1 MTATY
6 TATLPPLPSHEG
18 RAVALDDILA
28 ARDARVARQQAM
40 LAQGGVLLSLTLVA
54 PGAVKRSPLLDAIFA
69 AALAA
74 LRPLVDDARA
84 RIEAVDDSGHHALYL
99 LDGEARDWKTRML
112 ALENRAPLARLWDID
127 IIDRDGVAISR
138 RDLGLPPR
146 RCLLC
151 DDDAKTC
158 ARARRHS
165 IDDLNADIARRYR
178 LHQQAEHI
186 GAAMRQALITE
197 ATLTPKA
204 GLVDASSN
212 GGHHDMTLAHFLAS
226 ADAITPYLAAC
237 AARGM
242 TFAADAASPTILAAI
257 RPIGIQAE
265 AAMLAA
271 TGGVNTHKGAIFAF
285 GLTAAALG
293 KNLAASGSA
302 TLAQTLA
309 DIRAISADLV
319 AEQGAGDSAGQRAYR
334 QHHITGARGAAADG
348 YRLITAHALPAYQHI
363 LSASDSERH
372 ALLAALVT
380 LYAANDDTTTIA
392 RVGLDGLRAHR
403 EWAKRLLADEATL
416 MDEDRLSTAI
426 AAYGRDCATRR
437 LSAGGSADL
446 LALTAYFGRHFPT
459 SLPTTEAR
467 PAAHTADNPNGIP
480 AVPLMH
486 NQKGTA

>member
-84 RIEAVDDSGHHALYL
+84 RLEAVDDSGHHALYL

-112 ALENRAPLARLWDID
+112 ALENRAPLSRLWDID
-127 IIDRDGVAISR
+127 IIDRDGVAVSR

-151 DDDAKTC
+151 DADAKTC
-158 ARARRHS
+158 ARERRHS
-165 IDDLNADIARRYR
+165 IAALQADIARRYR
-178 LHQQAEHI
+178 LHQQAQSI
-186 GAAMRQALITE
+186 ADTMRQALITE

-204 GLVDASSN
+204 GLVDAVHN
-212 GGHHDMTLAHFLAS
+212 GGHSDMNLALFLKS
-226 ADAITPYLAAC
+226 ADAIAPYLGDC
-237 AARGM
+237 AATGM
-242 TFAADAASPTILAAI
+242 TFAGHPASPALLAAI
-257 RPIGIQAE
+257 RPIGLAAE
-265 AAMLAA
+265 AAMRAA

-293 KNLAASGSA
+293 KRLAEQHAATLADVQADVRALCAEILAELHQGDCDSAGKRGYARHGISGARGEAASGFA
-302 TLAQTLA
+302 TV
-309 DIRAISADLV
+309 S
-319 AEQGAGDSAGQRAYR
+319 
-334 QHHITGARGAAADG
+334 
-348 YRLITAHALPAYQHI
+348 AHALPLYQQE
-363 LSASDSERH
+363 LAADGNERR
-372 ALLAALVT
+372 ALLAALVA
-380 LYAANDDTTTIA
+380 LYAANDDSTTLA
-392 RVGLDGLRAHR
+392 RVGLDGLRAHQH
-403 EWAKRLLADEATL
+403 WARTLLADRATLADEA
-416 MDEDRLSTAI
+416 RLSDAI
-426 AAYGRDCATRR
+426 AAYARNCAARR

-446 LALTAYFGRHFPT
+446 LALTAWLGQHFTP
-459 SLPTTEAR
+459 
-467 PAAHTADNPNGIP
+467 NP
-480 AVPLMH
+480 
-486 NQKGTA
+486 GTLL

>member
-6 TATLPPLPSHEG
+6 TAPIPPLPSHEG

-28 ARDARVARQQAM
+28 ARDARVTRQQAM

-112 ALENRAPLARLWDID
+112 ALENRAPLSRLWDID
-127 IIDRDGVAISR
+127 IIDRDGVAVSR

-158 ARARRHS
+158 ARERRHS
-165 IDDLNADIARRYR
+165 IAALQADIARRYR
-178 LHQQAEHI
+178 LHQQAQSI
-186 GAAMRQALITE
+186 ADTMRQALITE

-204 GLVDASSN
+204 GLVDAVHN
-212 GGHHDMTLAHFLAS
+212 GGHSDMNLALFLRS
-226 ADAITPYLAAC
+226 ADAIAPYLGDC
-237 AARGM
+237 AAAGM
-242 TFAADAASPTILAAI
+242 TFAGHPASPAILAAI
-257 RPIGIQAE
+257 RPIGLAAE
-265 AAMLAA
+265 AAMRAA

-293 KNLAASGSA
+293 KCLAEQHAATLADVQADVRALCAEILAELRQGDCDSAGKRGYARHGISGARGEAASGFA
-302 TLAQTLA
+302 TV
-309 DIRAISADLV
+309 S
-319 AEQGAGDSAGQRAYR
+319 
-334 QHHITGARGAAADG
+334 
-348 YRLITAHALPAYQHI
+348 AHALPLYQQE
-363 LSASDSERH
+363 LAADGNERR
-372 ALLAALVT
+372 ALLAALVA
-380 LYAANDDTTTIA
+380 LYAANDDSTTLA
-392 RVGLDGLRAHR
+392 RVGLDGLRAHQH
-403 EWAKRLLADEATL
+403 WARTLLADRATLADEA
-416 MDEDRLSTAI
+416 RLSDAI
-426 AAYGRDCATRR
+426 AAYARNCAAKR

-446 LALTAYFGRHFPT
+446 LALTAWLGQHFTP
-459 SLPTTEAR
+459 
-467 PAAHTADNPNGIP
+467 NP
-480 AVPLMH
+480 
-486 NQKGTA
+486 GTLL

>member
-112 ALENRAPLARLWDID
+112 ALENRAPLSRLWDID
-127 IIDRDGVAISR
+127 IIDRDGVAVSR

-146 RCLLC
+146 RCLIC

-158 ARARRHS
+158 ARERRHD
-165 IDDLNADIARRYR
+165 IAALQADIARRYR
-178 LHQQAEHI
+178 LHQQAQSI
-186 GAAMRQALITE
+186 ADTMRQALITE

-204 GLVDASSN
+204 GLVDAAHN
-212 GGHHDMTLAHFLAS
+212 GGHHDMNLALFLRS
-226 ADAITPYLAAC
+226 ADAIAPYLGDC
-237 AARGM
+237 AATGM
-242 TFAADAASPTILAAI
+242 TFAGHPASPALLAAI
-257 RPIGIQAE
+257 RPIGLAAE
-265 AAMLAA
+265 AAMRAA

-293 KNLAASGSA
+293 KRLAEQHAATLADVQADVRALCAEILAELRQGDCDSAGKRGYARHGISGARGEAASGFA
-302 TLAQTLA
+302 TV
-309 DIRAISADLV
+309 S
-319 AEQGAGDSAGQRAYR
+319 
-334 QHHITGARGAAADG
+334 
-348 YRLITAHALPAYQHI
+348 AHALPLYQQE
-363 LSASDSERH
+363 LAADGNERR
-372 ALLAALVT
+372 ALLAALVA
-380 LYAANDDTTTIA
+380 LYAANDDSTTLA
-392 RVGLDGLRAHR
+392 RVGLDGLRAHQH
-403 EWAKRLLADEATL
+403 WARTLLADRATLADEA
-416 MDEDRLSTAI
+416 RLSDAI
-426 AAYGRDCATRR
+426 AAYARNCAAKR

-446 LALTAYFGRHFPT
+446 LALTAWLGQHFTP
-459 SLPTTEAR
+459 
-467 PAAHTADNPNGIP
+467 NPG
-480 AVPLMH
+480 PLL
-486 NQKGTA
+486 

>member
-112 ALENRAPLARLWDID
+112 ALENRAPLSRLWDID
-127 IIDRDGVAISR
+127 IIDRDGVAVSR

-151 DDDAKTC
+151 DADAKTC
-158 ARARRHS
+158 ARERRHS
-165 IDDLNADIARRYR
+165 IAALQADIARRYR
-178 LHQQAEHI
+178 LHQQAQSI
-186 GAAMRQALITE
+186 ADTMRQALITE

-204 GLVDASSN
+204 GLVDAAHN
-212 GGHHDMTLAHFLAS
+212 GGHSDMNLALFLRS
-226 ADAITPYLAAC
+226 ADAIAPYLGDC
-237 AARGM
+237 AAAGM
-242 TFAADAASPTILAAI
+242 TFAGHPASPAILAAI
-257 RPIGIQAE
+257 RPIGLAAE
-265 AAMLAA
+265 AAMRAA

-293 KNLAASGSA
+293 KRLAEQHAATLADVQADVRALCAEILAELRQGDCDSAGKRGYARHGISGARGEAASGFA
-302 TLAQTLA
+302 TV
-309 DIRAISADLV
+309 S
-319 AEQGAGDSAGQRAYR
+319 
-334 QHHITGARGAAADG
+334 
-348 YRLITAHALPAYQHI
+348 AHALPLYQQE
-363 LSASDSERH
+363 LAADGNERR
-372 ALLAALVT
+372 ALLAALVA
-380 LYAANDDTTTIA
+380 LYAANDDSTTLA
-392 RVGLDGLRAHR
+392 RVGLDGLRAHQH
-403 EWAKRLLADEATL
+403 WARTLLADRATLADEA
-416 MDEDRLSTAI
+416 RLSDAI
-426 AAYGRDCATRR
+426 AAYARNCAAKR

-446 LALTAYFGRHFPT
+446 LALTAWLGQHFTP
-459 SLPTTEAR
+459 
-467 PAAHTADNPNGIP
+467 NP
-480 AVPLMH
+480 
-486 NQKGTA
+486 GTLL

>member
-112 ALENRAPLARLWDID
+112 ALENRAPLSRLWDID

-151 DDDAKTC
+151 DADAKTC
-158 ARARRHS
+158 ARERRHS
-165 IDDLNADIARRYR
+165 IAALQADIARRYR
-178 LHQQAEHI
+178 LHQQAQSI
-186 GAAMRQALITE
+186 ADTMRQALITE

-204 GLVDASSN
+204 GLVDAVHN
-212 GGHHDMTLAHFLAS
+212 GGHHDMNLALFLRS
-226 ADAITPYLAAC
+226 ADAIAPYLGDC
-237 AARGM
+237 AATGM
-242 TFAADAASPTILAAI
+242 TFAGHPASPALLAAI
-257 RPIGIQAE
+257 RPIGLAAE
-265 AAMLAA
+265 AAMRAA

-293 KNLAASGSA
+293 KRLAEQHATTLADVQADVRALCAEILAELRQGDCDSAGKRGYARHGISGARGEAASGFA
-302 TLAQTLA
+302 TV
-309 DIRAISADLV
+309 S
-319 AEQGAGDSAGQRAYR
+319 
-334 QHHITGARGAAADG
+334 
-348 YRLITAHALPAYQHI
+348 AHALPLYQQE
-363 LSASDSERH
+363 LAADGNERR
-372 ALLAALVT
+372 ALLAALVA
-380 LYAANDDTTTIA
+380 LYAANDDSTTLA
-392 RVGLDGLRAHR
+392 RVGLDGLRAHQH
-403 EWAKRLLADEATL
+403 WARTLLADRATLADEA
-416 MDEDRLSTAI
+416 RLSDAI
-426 AAYGRDCATRR
+426 AAYARNCAAKR

-446 LALTAYFGRHFPT
+446 LALTAWLGQHFTP
-459 SLPTTEAR
+459 
-467 PAAHTADNPNGIP
+467 NP
-480 AVPLMH
+480 
-486 NQKGTA
+486 GTLL

>member
-112 ALENRAPLARLWDID
+112 ALENRAPLSRLWDID
-127 IIDRDGVAISR
+127 IIDRDGVAVSR

-146 RCLLC
+146 RCLIC

-158 ARARRHS
+158 ARERRHS
-165 IDDLNADIARRYR
+165 IAELQADIARRYR
-178 LHQQAEHI
+178 LHQQAQSI
-186 GAAMRQALITE
+186 ADTMRQALITE

-204 GLVDASSN
+204 GLVDAVHN
-212 GGHHDMTLAHFLAS
+212 GGHHDMNLALFLRS
-226 ADAITPYLAAC
+226 ADAIAPYLGDC
-237 AARGM
+237 AATGM
-242 TFAADAASPTILAAI
+242 TFAGHPASPALLAAI
-257 RPIGIQAE
+257 RPIGLAAE
-265 AAMLAA
+265 AAMRAA

-293 KNLAASGSA
+293 KRLAEQHAATLADVQADVRALCAEILAELRQGDCDSAGKRGYARHGISGARGEAASGFA
-302 TLAQTLA
+302 TV
-309 DIRAISADLV
+309 S
-319 AEQGAGDSAGQRAYR
+319 
-334 QHHITGARGAAADG
+334 
-348 YRLITAHALPAYQHI
+348 AHALPLYQQE
-363 LSASDSERH
+363 LAADGNERR
-372 ALLAALVT
+372 ALLVALVA
-380 LYAANDDTTTIA
+380 LYAANDDSTTLA
-392 RVGLDGLRAHR
+392 RVGLDGLRAHQH
-403 EWAKRLLADEATL
+403 WARTLLADRATLADEA
-416 MDEDRLSTAI
+416 RLSDAI
-426 AAYGRDCATRR
+426 AAYARNCAAKR

-446 LALTAYFGRHFPT
+446 LALTAWLGQHFTP
-459 SLPTTEAR
+459 
-467 PAAHTADNPNGIP
+467 NP
-480 AVPLMH
+480 
-486 NQKGTA
+486 GTLL

>member
-112 ALENRAPLARLWDID
+112 ALENRAPLSRLWDID

-151 DDDAKTC
+151 DADAKTC
-158 ARARRHS
+158 ARERRHS
-165 IDDLNADIARRYR
+165 IAALQADIARRYR
-178 LHQQAEHI
+178 LHQQAQSI
-186 GAAMRQALITE
+186 ADTMRQALITE

-204 GLVDASSN
+204 GLVDAAHN
-212 GGHHDMTLAHFLAS
+212 GGHHDMNLALFLRS
-226 ADAITPYLAAC
+226 ADAIAPYLGDC
-237 AARGM
+237 AATGM
-242 TFAADAASPTILAAI
+242 TFAGHPASPAILAAI
-257 RPIGIQAE
+257 RPIGLAAE
-265 AAMLAA
+265 AAMRAA

-293 KNLAASGSA
+293 KRLAEQHAATLADVQADVRALCAEILAELHQGDCDSAGKRGYARHGISGARGEAASGFA
-302 TLAQTLA
+302 TV
-309 DIRAISADLV
+309 S
-319 AEQGAGDSAGQRAYR
+319 
-334 QHHITGARGAAADG
+334 
-348 YRLITAHALPAYQHI
+348 AHALPLYQQE
-363 LSASDSERH
+363 LAADGNERR
-372 ALLAALVT
+372 ALLAALVA
-380 LYAANDDTTTIA
+380 LYAANDDSTTLA
-392 RVGLDGLRAHR
+392 RVGLDGLRAHQH
-403 EWAKRLLADEATL
+403 WARTLLADRATLADEA
-416 MDEDRLSTAI
+416 RLSDAI
-426 AAYGRDCATRR
+426 AAYARNCAAKR

-446 LALTAYFGRHFPT
+446 LALTAWLGQHFTP
-459 SLPTTEAR
+459 
-467 PAAHTADNPNGIP
+467 NP
-480 AVPLMH
+480 
-486 NQKGTA
+486 GTLL

>member
-84 RIEAVDDSGHHALYL
+84 RIEAVDDCGHHALYL

-112 ALENRAPLARLWDID
+112 ALENRAPLSRLWDID
-127 IIDRDGVAISR
+127 IIDRDGVAVSR

-146 RCLLC
+146 RCLIC

-158 ARARRHS
+158 ARERRHS
-165 IDDLNADIARRYR
+165 IAELQADIARRYR
-178 LHQQAEHI
+178 LHQQAQSI
-186 GAAMRQALITE
+186 ADTMRQALITE

-204 GLVDASSN
+204 GLVDAAHN
-212 GGHHDMTLAHFLAS
+212 GGHHDMNLALFLRS
-226 ADAITPYLAAC
+226 ADAIAPYLGDC
-237 AARGM
+237 AATGM
-242 TFAADAASPTILAAI
+242 TFAGHPASPALLAAI
-257 RPIGIQAE
+257 RPIGLAAE
-265 AAMLAA
+265 AAMRAA

-293 KNLAASGSA
+293 KRLAEQHAATLADVQADVRALCAEILAELRQGDCDSAGKRGYARHGISGARGEAASGFA
-302 TLAQTLA
+302 TV
-309 DIRAISADLV
+309 S
-319 AEQGAGDSAGQRAYR
+319 
-334 QHHITGARGAAADG
+334 
-348 YRLITAHALPAYQHI
+348 AHALPLYQQE
-363 LSASDSERH
+363 LAADGNERR
-372 ALLAALVT
+372 ALLAALVA
-380 LYAANDDTTTIA
+380 LYAANDDSTTLA
-392 RVGLDGLRAHR
+392 RVGLDGLRAHQH
-403 EWAKRLLADEATL
+403 WARTLLADRATLADEA
-416 MDEDRLSTAI
+416 RLSDAI
-426 AAYGRDCATRR
+426 AAYARNCAAKR

-446 LALTAYFGRHFPT
+446 LALTAWLGQHFTP
-459 SLPTTEAR
+459 
-467 PAAHTADNPNGIP
+467 NP
-480 AVPLMH
+480 
-486 NQKGTA
+486 GTLL

>member
-112 ALENRAPLARLWDID
+112 ALENRAPLSRLWDID
-127 IIDRDGVAISR
+127 IIDHDGVAVSR

-146 RCLLC
+146 RCLIC

-158 ARARRHS
+158 ARARCHG

-178 LHQQAEHI
+178 LHQQAQAI
-186 GAAMRQALITE
+186 AATMRDALITE

-204 GLVDASSN
+204 GLVDAAHN
-212 GGHHDMTLAHFLAS
+212 GGHHDMNLALFLKS
-226 ADAITPYLAAC
+226 ADAIAPYLGDC
-237 AARGM
+237 AATGM
-242 TFAADAASPTILAAI
+242 TFAGHPASPALLAAI
-257 RPIGIQAE
+257 RPIGLAAE
-265 AAMLAA
+265 AAMRAA

-293 KNLAASGSA
+293 KRLAEQHAATLADVQADVRALCAEILAELRQGDCDSAGKRGYARHGISGARGEAASGFA
-302 TLAQTLA
+302 TV
-309 DIRAISADLV
+309 S
-319 AEQGAGDSAGQRAYR
+319 
-334 QHHITGARGAAADG
+334 
-348 YRLITAHALPAYQHI
+348 AHALPLYQQE
-363 LSASDSERH
+363 LAADGNERR
-372 ALLAALVT
+372 ALLAALVA
-380 LYAANDDTTTIA
+380 LYAANDDSTTLA
-392 RVGLDGLRAHR
+392 RVGLDGLRAHQH
-403 EWAKRLLADEATL
+403 WARTLLADRATLADEA
-416 MDEDRLSTAI
+416 RLSDAI
-426 AAYGRDCATRR
+426 AAYARNCAARR

-446 LALTAYFGRHFPT
+446 LALTAWLGQHFTP
-459 SLPTTEAR
+459 
-467 PAAHTADNPNGIP
+467 NP
-480 AVPLMH
+480 
-486 NQKGTA
+486 GTLL

>member
-28 ARDARVARQQAM
+28 ARDAHVARQQAM

-112 ALENRAPLARLWDID
+112 ALENRAPLSRLWDID
-127 IIDRDGVAISR
+127 IIGGDGAPVSR

-146 RCLLC
+146 RCLIC

-158 ARARRHS
+158 ARERRHS
-165 IDDLNADIARRYR
+165 IAELQADIARRYR
-178 LHQQAEHI
+178 LHQQAQSI
-186 GAAMRQALITE
+186 ADTMRQALITE

-204 GLVDASSN
+204 GLVDAAHN
-212 GGHHDMTLAHFLAS
+212 GGHHDMNLALFLRS
-226 ADAITPYLAAC
+226 ADAIAPYLGDC
-237 AARGM
+237 AATGM
-242 TFAADAASPTILAAI
+242 TFAGHPASPALLAAI
-257 RPIGIQAE
+257 RPIGLAAE
-265 AAMLAA
+265 AAMRAA

-293 KNLAASGSA
+293 KRLAEQHAATLADVQADVRALCAEILAELRQGDCDSAGKRGYARHGISGARGEAASGFA
-302 TLAQTLA
+302 TV
-309 DIRAISADLV
+309 S
-319 AEQGAGDSAGQRAYR
+319 
-334 QHHITGARGAAADG
+334 
-348 YRLITAHALPAYQHI
+348 AHALPLYQQE
-363 LSASDSERH
+363 LAADGNERR
-372 ALLAALVT
+372 ALLAALVA
-380 LYAANDDTTTIA
+380 LYAANDDSTTLA
-392 RVGLDGLRAHR
+392 RVGLDGLRAHQH
-403 EWAKRLLADEATL
+403 WARTLLADRATLADEA
-416 MDEDRLSTAI
+416 RLSDAI
-426 AAYGRDCATRR
+426 AAYARNCAAKR

-446 LALTAYFGRHFPT
+446 LALTAWLGQHFTP
-459 SLPTTEAR
+459 
-467 PAAHTADNPNGIP
+467 NP
-480 AVPLMH
+480 
-486 NQKGTA
+486 GTLL

>member
-28 ARDARVARQQAM
+28 ARDAHVARQQAM

-112 ALENRAPLARLWDID
+112 ALENRAPLSRLWDID
-127 IIDRDGVAISR
+127 IIGGDGAPVSR

-146 RCLLC
+146 RCLIC

-158 ARARRHS
+158 ARERRHS
-165 IDDLNADIARRYR
+165 IAELQADIARRYR
-178 LHQQAEHI
+178 LHQQAQSI
-186 GAAMRQALITE
+186 ADTMRQALITE

-204 GLVDASSN
+204 GLVDAAHN
-212 GGHHDMTLAHFLAS
+212 GGHHDMNLALFLRS
-226 ADAITPYLAAC
+226 ADAIAPYLGDC
-237 AARGM
+237 AATGM
-242 TFAADAASPTILAAI
+242 TFAGHPASPALLAAI
-257 RPIGIQAE
+257 RPIGLAAE
-265 AAMLAA
+265 AAMRAA

-293 KNLAASGSA
+293 KRLAEQHAATLADVQADVRALCAEILAELRQGDCDSAGKRGYARHGISGARGEAASGFA
-302 TLAQTLA
+302 TVSTHALPLYQQEL
-309 DIRAISADLV
+309 
-319 AEQGAGDSAGQRAYR
+319 
-334 QHHITGARGAAADG
+334 AADG
-348 YRLITAHALPAYQHI
+348 N
-363 LSASDSERH
+363 ERR
-372 ALLAALVT
+372 ALLAALVA
-380 LYAANDDTTTIA
+380 LYAANDDSTTLA
-392 RVGLDGLRAHR
+392 RVGLDGLRAHQH
-403 EWAKRLLADEATL
+403 WARTLLADRATLADEA
-416 MDEDRLSTAI
+416 RLSDAI
-426 AAYGRDCATRR
+426 AAYARNCAAKR

-446 LALTAYFGRHFPT
+446 LALTAWLGQHFTP
-459 SLPTTEAR
+459 
-467 PAAHTADNPNGIP
+467 NP
-480 AVPLMH
+480 
-486 NQKGTA
+486 GTLL

>member
-40 LAQGGVLLSLTLVA
+40 QAAGGVLLSLTLVA

-112 ALENRAPLARLWDID
+112 ALENRAPLSRLWDID
-127 IIDRDGVAISR
+127 IIDRDGVAVSR

-146 RCLLC
+146 RCLIC

-158 ARARRHS
+158 ARERRHD
-165 IDDLNADIARRYR
+165 IAALQADIARRYR
-178 LHQQAEHI
+178 LHQQAQAI
-186 GAAMRQALITE
+186 AATMRDALIRE

-204 GLVDASSN
+204 GLVDAVHN
-212 GGHHDMTLAHFLAS
+212 GGHHDMNLALFLRS
-226 ADAITPYLAAC
+226 ADAIAPYLGDC
-237 AARGM
+237 AATGM
-242 TFAADAASPTILAAI
+242 TFAGHPASPALLAAI
-257 RPIGIQAE
+257 RPIGLAAE
-265 AAMLAA
+265 AAMRAA

-293 KNLAASGSA
+293 KRLAEQHAATLADVQADVRALCAEILAELRQGDCDSAGKRGYARHGISGARGEAASGFA
-302 TLAQTLA
+302 TV
-309 DIRAISADLV
+309 S
-319 AEQGAGDSAGQRAYR
+319 
-334 QHHITGARGAAADG
+334 
-348 YRLITAHALPAYQHI
+348 AHALPLYQQE
-363 LSASDSERH
+363 LAADGNERR
-372 ALLAALVT
+372 ALLAALVA
-380 LYAANDDTTTIA
+380 LYAANDDSTTLA
-392 RVGLDGLRAHR
+392 RVGLDGLRAHQH
-403 EWAKRLLADEATL
+403 WARTLLADRATLADEA
-416 MDEDRLSTAI
+416 RLSDAI
-426 AAYGRDCATRR
+426 AAYARNCAAKR

-446 LALTAYFGRHFPT
+446 LALTAWLGQHFTP
-459 SLPTTEAR
+459 
-467 PAAHTADNPNGIP
+467 NP
-480 AVPLMH
+480 
-486 NQKGTA
+486 GTLL